1 MNPFNK
7 NPFANKNTNTRIIS
21 NNINF
26 NETQKIENIRENM
39 NKIKFQNNQIKPE
52 IKQEMK
58 QPNLQEKIDFLR
70 NLDK

>member
-39 NKIKFQNNQIKPE
+39 NKIKLQNNQIKPE
-52 IKQEMK
+52 IKPEMK

>member
-7 NPFANKNTNTRIIS
+7 NPFENKNTNTRIIS

>member
-7 NPFANKNTNTRIIS
+7 NPFANKNT
-21 NNINF
+21 
-26 NETQKIENIRENM
+26 NIRENM

>member
-39 NKIKFQNNQIKPE
+39 NKIKKFSQ
-52 IKQEMK
+52 
-58 QPNLQEKIDFLR
+58 LLFLIV
-70 NLDK
+70 D

>member
-39 NKIKFQNNQIKPE
+39 NKIKFQNNQRKPE

>member
-39 NKIKFQNNQIKPE
+39 NKIKFQNNQIQPE
-52 IKQEMK
+52 IKPEMK

>member
-39 NKIKFQNNQIKPE
+39 NKIKFQNNQIQQE
-52 IKQEMK
+52 IKPEMK

>member
-52 IKQEMK
+52 IKPEMK

>member
-39 NKIKFQNNQIKPE
+39 NKIKFQNNQIKLWYERE
-52 IKQEMK
+52 I
-58 QPNLQEKIDFLR
+58 LSIIL
-70 NLDK
+70 LDSH

>member
-7 NPFANKNTNTRIIS
+7 NPFTNKNTNTRIIG
-21 NNINF
+21 NNIQF
-26 NETQKIENIRENM
+26 NETQKLENIKENM
-39 NKIKFQNNQIKPE
+39 TKIKFQNNEINQEIKPE
-52 IKQEMK
+52 IK